1 MQDRCPRRILVLLA
15 LGFGAGIL
23 PGLRLAFYG
32 WFLAALAICLLTAIA
47 LRRYRLPA
55 LMAGMAAMF
64 FAGLSLCAWQAHPAL
79 PEAGSYAVTGRVDG
93 EARFRAEDNRVTVYL
108 RDVHLNGERTGLRAY
123 WTYYPEDP

>member
-64 FAGLSLCAWQAHPAL
+64 FSGLSLCAWQAHPAL

-93 EARFRAEDNRVTVYL
+93 EARFRAEDLQSVSAVF
-108 RDVHLNGERTGLRAY
+108 
-123 WTYYPEDP
+123 

>member
-47 LRRYRLPA
+47 LRR
-55 LMAGMAAMF
+55 
-64 FAGLSLCAWQAHPAL
+64 
-79 PEAGSYAVTGRVDG
+79 
-93 EARFRAEDNRVTVYL
+93 
-108 RDVHLNGERTGLRAY
+108 
-123 WTYYPEDP
+123 

>member
-64 FAGLSLCAWQAHPAL
+64 FAPGRRILPCPRQAAMPLPAGWM
-79 PEAGSYAVTGRVDG
+79 AK
-93 EARFRAEDNRVTVYL
+93 RAFAPRIIV
-108 RDVHLNGERTGLRAY
+108 
-123 WTYYPEDP
+123 

>member
-23 PGLRLAFYG
+23 PGLRLALYG
-32 WFLAALAICLLTAIA
+32 WFLAALALCLLTAIA

-55 LMAGMAAMF
+55 LMAGIAAMF

-79 PEAGSYAVTGRVDG
+79 PRQAAMPLPAGWMAK
-93 EARFRAEDNRVTVYL
+93 RAFAPRIIV
-108 RDVHLNGERTGLRAY
+108 
-123 WTYYPEDP
+123 